1 VILVVPTFKECPE
14 FLRGLFRVGLVRE
27 AMSSKD
33 SVQKGLETIDER
45 LKSFKERFPDYYE
58 LMSSYP
64 LLLAY
69 INKLREI
76 CKKLESYDS
85 CDLHLE
91 ELLNSLQY
99 EDFDAL
105 VMMLRRKTRVQTVV
119 PKL

>member
-1 VILVVPTFKECPE
+1 
-14 FLRGLFRVGLVRE
+14 
-27 AMSSKD
+27 MSSKD
-33 SVQKGLETIDER
+33 SVEKGLETINER
-45 LKSFKERFPDYYE
+45 LKSFKERFPDYYQ

-69 INKLREI
+69 INKLKEI
-76 CKKLESYDS
+76 CRKLETYES

-99 EDFDAL
+99 EDFDQL